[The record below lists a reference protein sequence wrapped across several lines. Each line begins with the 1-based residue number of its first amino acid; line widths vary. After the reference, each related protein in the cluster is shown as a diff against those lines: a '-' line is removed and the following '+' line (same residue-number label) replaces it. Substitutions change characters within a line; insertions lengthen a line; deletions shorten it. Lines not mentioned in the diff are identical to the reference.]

1 MNLRYLFPAARTT
14 NFGDYIIH
22 HAVERLLTRFLPGA
36 VARWDIESGRL
47 PEIDADC
54 LLIPG
59 ITHLTAGERPA
70 LERLGELPLPA
81 YCLSGCIWQPAQPSG
96 FLLRTRVLRWRQVA
110 APDLRVARVMRPPVG
125 ARDPFTYEWLRRAG
139 IETLYTG
146 CATLL
151 LPADG
156 VADDGYVLF
165 SLGRGRVREQTL
177 AARLLAREHHI
188 VGICHENGDEE
199 RYRAAGWELPL
210 VNWRG
215 DVELYLSYFKRA
227 SVVVTGRLHGALP
240 ALAYGK
246 RVFYFG
252 TRDTRTSLLDDLGVP
267 IHDWSDLPSAV
278 RRASADFNR
287 AMPGWFLENWRRLLE
302 RIVADTQREGRGV
315 RPAPSP
321 ADSKFQTLSS
331 CVHA

>member
-1 MNLRYLFPAARTT
+1 MNLSYYFPLPRTT
-14 NFGDYIIH
+14 NFGDYVIH
-22 HAVERLLTRFLPGA
+22 HAVERLLARFVPPPA
-36 VARWDIESGRL
+36 ARWDIESGVL
-47 PEIDADC
+47 PGTNADC

-70 LERLGELPLPA
+70 LEQLGELPLPA
-81 YCLSGCIWQPAQPSG
+81 YCLSGCVWQRMPDPG
-96 FLLRTRVLRWRQVA
+96 FLIRTRVLRWRKHP
-110 APDLRVARVMRPPVG
+110 APDMRVARAFRVPIG
-125 ARDPFTYEWLRRAG
+125 ARDPFTHDLLQRAG
-139 IETLYTG
+139 IESFYTG

-156 VADDGYVLF
+156 VEDDGYVLF
-165 SLGRGRVREQTL
+165 SLGRGRVREQTQ
-177 AARLLAREHHI
+177 AARSRARERPVI
-188 VGICHENGDEE
+188 GICHEIGDEE

-227 SVVVTGRLHGALP
+227 GVVVTGRLHGALP

-252 TRDTRTSLLDDLGVP
+252 TRDTRTSLLDDLGVT
-267 IHDWSDLPSAV
+267 IHDWSALPGAMTH
-278 RRASADFNR
+278 ASNAFNR
-287 AMPGWFLENWRRLLE
+287 ALTGHFTTNWQCLLQ
-302 RIVADTQREGRGV
+302 RIIADSRTAGRGL
-315 RPAPSP
+315 RPVP
-321 ADSKFQTLSS
+321 AKETQTSTP